1 MVYLSGFSKKK
12 KRILYVQ
19 FPPSPAPK
27 KFYLELQYGK
37 QKVAA
42 VLNTF
47 PVSLSWVVA
56 VVGAVHQEAGL
67 EAPSAEPRTPYESH
81 WKSLLQ
87 GGY

>member
-12 KRILYVQ
+12 KKNFVRTV
-19 FPPSPAPK
+19 PSQPAPK
-27 KFYLELQYGK
+27 KFYLELQCGK

-47 PVSLSWVVA
+47 LVSLSWVVA